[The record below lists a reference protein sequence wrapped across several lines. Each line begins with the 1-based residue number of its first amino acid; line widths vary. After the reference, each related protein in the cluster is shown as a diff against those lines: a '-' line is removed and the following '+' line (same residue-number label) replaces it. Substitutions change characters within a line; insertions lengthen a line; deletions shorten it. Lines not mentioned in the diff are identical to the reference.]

1 MKKIKKFTTLLLAT
15 MLLTTMAGCGSNTE
29 TSEGVTKLTF
39 QIWDINQK
47 EAMQKT
53 ADAYTVQ
60 NPNVQ
65 IEVQVTNWGEYWTK
79 LEAAA
84 TGNTLP
90 DVFWMH
96 TNEILKYANNGIL
109 ADLTDL
115 YSDESVTYYEDHFAD
130 RKSVV

>member
-15 MLLTTMAGCGSNTE
+15 MLLTTMTGCGSNTE

-96 TNEILKYANNGIL
+96 TNEILNMQTMAY
-109 ADLTDL
+109 
-115 YSDESVTYYEDHFAD
+115 
-130 RKSVV
+130 